1 MSRSLHTARLDLTA
15 VQPGDVGEL
24 HEIFSDPR
32 THTIGQG
39 PFHAIDQTQQWIAR
53 RIGCYRDLGLCWY
66 VVREK
71 DSGELVGNCGIFVGR
86 TGPIEPEIGY
96 EIRHDRQG
104 RGYAS
109 EAAAAVI
116 TECAHAGLGRI
127 WATVRPANTA
137 SLRVLHRIGMTIDHL
152 THDDKGGLLFLSRQ
166 QSRARRRI
174 RTLRALAP

>member
-15 VQPGDVGEL
+15 VQPEDVGEL
-24 HEIFSDPR
+24 HEIFSDPL

-39 PFHAIDQTQQWIAR
+39 PFHTIGQTQVWIAR
-53 RIGCYRDLGLCWY
+53 RMDCHRDLGLCWY
-66 VVREK
+66 VVRET
-71 DSGELVGNCGIFVGR
+71 DTRRLVGNCGIFVGR

-116 TECAHAGLGRI
+116 TECAQAGLARI
-127 WATVRPANTA
+127 WATVRPANSA
-137 SLRVLHRIGMTIDHL
+137 SLRVLHHIGMTIDRL
-152 THDDKGGLLFLSRQ
+152 THDDKGDLLFLSRNVEAM
-166 QSRARRRI
+166 RGI
-174 RTLRALAP
+174 RTH